1 MNDARKYIDILCK
14 EITMNKIT
22 CDDISK
28 RLTVAIETEYLKEKP
43 NIDFINACEDCL
55 WELGTQGQQKFA
67 SVNQRYIIAI
77 QQATKRRSNP
87 FSSIT
92 LFRRCA
98 AITCAILLIIGG
110 GKVFSHCH
118 WFLHTTTQNGE
129 IYIIRGHEITVD
141 LIQTALADHETHT
154 YIKTHDF
161 NELCGF
167 VGFSP
172 SVIRPEALSAVGATY
187 YAHVES
193 GLIILDTLYHGTSGD
208 SIAVLKIEY
217 YIDPEEAYLMLQQ
230 DLPGDY
236 ITINGHS
243 IYFSTNMERQS
254 FVWLDGTTLTTL
266 SGHIG
271 YEQGVSII
279 EQLTRRITHE

>member
-1 MNDARKYIDILCK
+1 MN
-14 EITMNKIT
+14 
-22 CDDISK
+22 
-28 RLTVAIETEYLKEKP
+28 
-43 NIDFINACEDCL
+43 
-55 WELGTQGQQKFA
+55 
-67 SVNQRYIIAI
+67 
-77 QQATKRRSNP
+77 
-87 FSSIT
+87 
-92 LFRRCA
+92 
-98 AITCAILLIIGG
+98 
-110 GKVFSHCH
+110 
-118 WFLHTTTQNGE
+118 
-129 IYIIRGHEITVD
+129 
-141 LIQTALADHETHT
+141 LIQTALADYETHT

-167 VGFSP
+167 LGFSP